1 MNDLPDFDEWD
12 NSDTNRNNPEFEV
25 NNSVESIAFIEKL
38 KSSSKEIMM
47 DLIYKAIIENEMG
60 ALNNNSPKEEKIAA
74 IGVRLRKWITL
85 HGLSINVDP
94 DLSHFQGIVPCGI
107 KEHGVTSLVDLGLPV
122 SMTDLDNALRK
133 SFSKVF

>member
-12 NSDTNRNNPEFEV
+12 NSENRENQEFEV

-60 ALNNNSPKEEKIAA
+60 ALNNNTPKEEKIAA
-74 IGVRLRKWITL
+74 LETVIKYFVEQEEYERF
-85 HGLSINVDP
+85 
-94 DLSHFQGIVPCGI
+94 HFRWVGC
-107 KEHGVTSLVDLGLPV
+107 
-122 SMTDLDNALRK
+122 
-133 SFSKVF
+133 F

>member
-12 NSDTNRNNPEFEV
+12 NSENRENQEFEI

-47 DLIYKAIIENEMG
+47 DLIYKAIIADEMG

-74 IGVRLRKWITL
+74 LETV
-85 HGLSINVDP
+85 
-94 DLSHFQGIVPCGI
+94 I
-107 KEHGVTSLVDLGLPV
+107 KYFAEQEEYERCHELKKIIS
-122 SMTDLDNALRK
+122 NIC
-133 SFSKVF
+133 

>member
-12 NSDTNRNNPEFEV
+12 NSENKENQEFEI

-74 IGVRLRKWITL
+74 LETVIKYFAEQEEYERCHELKKI
-85 HGLSINVDP
+85 INN
-94 DLSHFQGIVPCGI
+94 IC
-107 KEHGVTSLVDLGLPV
+107 
-122 SMTDLDNALRK
+122 
-133 SFSKVF
+133 

>member
-74 IGVRLRKWITL
+74 L
-85 HGLSINVDP
+85 
-94 DLSHFQGIVPCGI
+94 
-107 KEHGVTSLVDLGLPV
+107 
-122 SMTDLDNALRK
+122 
-133 SFSKVF
+133 

>member
-12 NSDTNRNNPEFEV
+12 NSDTNRHNPEFEV

-60 ALNNNSPKEEKIAA
+60 ALNNNTPKEEKIAA
-74 IGVRLRKWITL
+74 LETV
-85 HGLSINVDP
+85 
-94 DLSHFQGIVPCGI
+94 I
-107 KEHGVTSLVDLGLPV
+107 KYFVEQEEYERCHELKKIIR
-122 SMTDLDNALRK
+122 NIC
-133 SFSKVF
+133 